1 MVCRFVPQNGLLLVF
16 LLASVVPDVV
26 QRLEPGAGVGVVLLH
41 DLVGNPA
48 DLAAEGADQVVGQ
61 RQQVDVLDDSTQGA
75 VGIPENIWSGKNISL
90 EITHL
95 ELTAAVL
102 ATSWS
107 PRNSISGYFF
117 RHSPSTRGSS
127 EAENPEIL

>member
-1 MVCRFVPQNGLLLVF
+1 MMCRFVPQNGLLLVF

-26 QRLEPGAGVGVVLLH
+26 QRLESRAGVRVLLLH

-75 VGIPENIWSGKNISL
+75 VGIPEKI
-90 EITHL
+90 
-95 ELTAAVL
+95 
-102 ATSWS
+102 
-107 PRNSISGYFF
+107 
-117 RHSPSTRGSS
+117 
-127 EAENPEIL
+127 